1 MAVVVSLELLMRGW
15 LLTLRTVAA
24 GDDVACEGSGK
35 SWAPYCGRRH
45 QAPLTWLAPQ

>member
-15 LLTLRTVAA
+15 LLTLRRVAA

-35 SWAPYCGRRH
+35 SWAPYFVV
-45 QAPLTWLAPQ
+45 AVTKLP